1 MKAYLIADIEVHNP
15 EMYGRYIQAARPII
29 LAHGGR
35 YLVRGGRTVPFAG
48 DWSPARLLIIEFES
62 MDRLQACFG
71 SPEYLRIAPLRENS
85 TRSRGVMAEGLPES

>member
-29 LAHGGR
+29 
-35 YLVRGGRTVPFAG
+35 LVRGGRTVPFAG